1 MDFKPDTLSLKC
13 KGEPVTVY
21 IELPRGYNVNDID
34 VSSIKLNEIVS
45 ANPHPIKVGDY
56 DDGIPNL
63 MVKFDRDKVQRTL
76 TPGPIPG
83 NRTITIMGSISRAVP
98 DFLGSDKIKVIDD

>member
-1 MDFKPDTLSLKC
+1 MEGF
-13 KGEPVTVY
+13 
-21 IELPRGYNVNDID
+21 ID
-34 VSSIKLNEIVS
+34 VYSDNWNFVNEQTGEIFVPFGANYFDPETGWAPKLWQ
-45 ANPHPIKVGDY
+45 
-56 DDGIPNL
+56 
-63 MVKFDRDKVQRTL
+63 KFDRDKVQRTL